1 MTHKPKTAD
10 CFTVQ
15 LCVRI
20 SAGQTSFPAI
30 ATDKAWNGGT
40 VEDFL
45 SRQNCGHSL
54 KTGALPGWSL
64 ALQPN
69 GSWAWNIADGE
80 KRLDYLPTPVRQ
92 PLDDDRWHHL
102 AFSVDRQQQE
112 ARLYYDGDNVAIYSL
127 AGLGPCYGDSAP
139 RIGTDATMQG
149 ALLEGEIEGFTLR
162 ESIASPEEIATAWT
176 AHNPAKKPAM
186 HSEKTL
192 NKIRVLTWNI
202 WNGGREDGVEEGVE
216 RVIDVIRDSR
226 ADIVAMQETYGS
238 GPRIADGLGYY
249 FYSRS
254 SNLSLLSRFP
264 IRETHDLYDD
274 SFRFGGATFALAP
287 GQHLDVYSLWIH
299 YLPDFCNDVR
309 QTHANAA
316 ALIAAEEQTRGHEI
330 RDILKA
336 LSPRLRD
343 KSRTIIVAGDFNS
356 PSHLDWVPQA
366 RTLHRDLVVE
376 WPVSRTMA
384 EAGFTDA
391 YRQARPNPLTDPGRT
406 WTPRS
411 TESWQDRIDYVYYNG
426 QHMRCRAAEVLEHH
440 PDGWP
445 SDHAGVLATLQL
457 T

>member
-1 MTHKPKTAD
+1 M
-10 CFTVQ
+10 
-15 LCVRI
+15 
-20 SAGQTSFPAI
+20 
-30 ATDKAWNGGT
+30 
-40 VEDFL
+40 
-45 SRQNCGHSL
+45 
-54 KTGALPGWSL
+54 
-64 ALQPN
+64 
-69 GSWAWNIADGE
+69 
-80 KRLDYLPTPVRQ
+80 
-92 PLDDDRWHHL
+92 
-102 AFSVDRQQQE
+102 QE
-112 ARLYYDGDNVAIYSL
+112 A
-127 AGLGPCYGDSAP
+127 
-139 RIGTDATMQG
+139 
-149 ALLEGEIEGFTLR
+149 LLDGEIEGFTLR
-162 ESIASPEEIATAWT
+162 EGIASAEEIATAWT
-176 AHNPAKKPAM
+176 ARNPAKKPAR
-186 HSEKTL
+186 HSEKPL
-192 NKIRVLTWNI
+192 NKIRVLAWNI

-264 IRETHDLYDD
+264 ICETHDLYDD

-287 GQHLDVYSLWIH
+287 GQRLDVYSLWIH

-309 QTHANAA
+309 QPHANAA

-343 KSRTIIVAGDFNS
+343 KSRTVIVAGDFNS

-384 EAGFTDA
+384 AAGFTDA

-411 TESWQDRIDYVYYNG
+411 AESWQDRIDYVYYSD